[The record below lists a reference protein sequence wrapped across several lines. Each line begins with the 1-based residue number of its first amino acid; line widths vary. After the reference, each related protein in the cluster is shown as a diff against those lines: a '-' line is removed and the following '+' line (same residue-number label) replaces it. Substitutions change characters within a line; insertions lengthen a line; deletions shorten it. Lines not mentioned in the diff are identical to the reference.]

1 MPAAPLP
8 RFLLLYGA
16 LFAAFGVASPFLPS
30 LLIQRGLSPGDIGVV
45 LGAGTA
51 IRLASGPAAC
61 RLADR
66 LGLRRAVLVLLTAV
80 SAGVA
85 LGYLLPG
92 GFAVLMLVGLLHA
105 AALAPLVPLSDALS
119 LGAAPGRFRYGWV
132 RGAGSAAFVAGATG
146 AGQVVAA
153 LGLPSIIVLNAALL
167 GLAALAAA
175 LVPNRVPDLA
185 PDDAPQPGRAGGAM
199 ELLRVPGFVRL
210 MGVAAL
216 VLGSHALHDGF
227 EVLRWRSAGI
237 GPGIAGLL
245 WSEAVLA
252 EVVVFVLCGGWL
264 LQTLGPR
271 GAALL
276 AAAAGVLRWS
286 VTALTAAV
294 PAMALTEPL
303 HGLTFA
309 LLHLTCM
316 KLIAETVPGAPGRH
330 GAGGLRDCGRRGDV
344 GAADAAVR
352 GVVWRLWPR
361 RVLGHGRVVWSGHA
375 AGVGIACAEVGCLED
390 RHSCRRLDSVLV

>member
-1 MPAAPLP
+1 MSAAPLP

-30 LLIQRGLSPGDIGVV
+30 LLTQRGLDPGDIGAV

-51 IRLASGPAAC
+51 IRLAAGPAAC

-66 LGLRRAVLVLLTAV
+66 LGLRRPVLALLTAL

-92 GFAVLMLVGLLHA
+92 GFLTFMLVGLLHA
-105 AALAPLVPLSDALS
+105 ATLAPLVPLSDALS
-119 LGAAPGRFRYGWV
+119 LGAAPGHFRYGWV

-153 LGLPSIIVLNAALL
+153 LGLPSIIVLNAGLL
-167 GLAALAAA
+167 GLAALAAVV
-175 LVPNRVPDLA
+175 VPNRVPD
-185 PDDAPQPGRAGGAM
+185 DAPEPGHRGGAM

-216 VLGSHALHDGF
+216 VIGSHALHDGF

-237 GPGIAGLL
+237 GPGTAGLL

-264 LQTLGPR
+264 LRTLGPR

-276 AAAAGVLRWS
+276 AAAAGVLRWA

-294 PAMALTEPL
+294 PAMVLTEPL

-316 KLIAETVPGAPGRH
+316 KLIAETVPAHLAATAQAVYGTVAVGAMSALLTLLSGQLYGSY
-330 GAGGLRDCGRRGDV
+330 GAGAFWVMAALCAAAIPLALGLRVPG
-344 GAADAAVR
+344 
-352 GVVWRLWPR
+352 
-361 RVLGHGRVVWSGHA
+361 
-375 AGVGIACAEVGCLED
+375 
-390 RHSCRRLDSVLV
+390 

>member
-1 MPAAPLP
+1 MSGAPLP

-30 LLIQRGLSPGDIGVV
+30 LLTQRGLDPGDIGAV

-51 IRLASGPAAC
+51 IRLAAGPAAC

-66 LGLRRAVLVLLTAV
+66 LRLRRPLLTLLTAA

-92 GFAVLMLVGLLHA
+92 GFLTLMLVGLLHA
-105 AALAPLVPLSDALS
+105 AVLAPLVPLSDALS
-119 LGAAPGRFRYGWV
+119 LGAAPGQFRYGWV

-153 LGLPSIIVLNAALL
+153 LGLPSIIVLNAGLL
-167 GLAALAAA
+167 GLAALATV
-175 LVPNRVPDLA
+175 LVPNRVPDLV
-185 PDDAPQPGRAGGAM
+185 PDDAPGPERSGGAM

-216 VLGSHALHDGF
+216 VIGSHALHDGF

-237 GPGIAGLL
+237 GPGTAGLL

-264 LQTLGPR
+264 LQALGPR

-276 AAAAGVLRWS
+276 AAAAGVLRWG

-294 PAMALTEPL
+294 PAMVLTEPL

-316 KLIAETVPGAPGRH
+316 KLIAETVPPHLAATAQAVYGTVAVGAMSALLTLLSGQLYGAYGPG
-330 GAGGLRDCGRRGDV
+330 AFWAMAALCAAAMPLALGLRV
-344 GAADAAVR
+344 
-352 GVVWRLWPR
+352 PK
-361 RVLGHGRVVWSGHA
+361 
-375 AGVGIACAEVGCLED
+375 
-390 RHSCRRLDSVLV
+390 

>member
-1 MPAAPLP
+1 MSATPLP
-8 RFLLLYGA
+8 RFLLLYGS

-30 LLIQRGLSPGDIGVV
+30 LLAQRGLEPGDIGAV
-45 LGAGTA
+45 LGVGTA
-51 IRLASGPAAC
+51 IRLAAGPAAC

-66 LGLRRAVLVLLTAV
+66 LRLRRAVLTLLTAA
-80 SAGVA
+80 SAGAA

-92 GFAVLMLVGLLHA
+92 GFLTLMLVSLLHA
-105 AALAPLVPLSDALS
+105 AVLAPLVPLADALS

-146 AGQVVAA
+146 AGQVVGA
-153 LGLPSIIVLNAALL
+153 LGLPSIILLNAGLL
-167 GLAALAAA
+167 GVAALTAVVVPSR
-175 LVPNRVPDLA
+175 VPNLA
-185 PDDAPQPGRAGGAM
+185 LDEAPGRRGGAM

-227 EVLRWRSAGI
+227 EVLRWRTAGI
-237 GPGIAGLL
+237 GPGTAGML

-264 LQTLGPR
+264 LETLGPR

-276 AAAAGVLRWS
+276 AAAAGVLRWG
-286 VTALTAAV
+286 VTAVTAAV
-294 PAMALTEPL
+294 PAMVLTEPL

-316 KLIAETVPGAPGRH
+316 KLIAETVPGHLAATAQAVYGTVAVGAMSALLTLLSGHLYGAYGPGAFWVM
-330 GAGGLRDCGRRGDV
+330 AGLCAAAMPLALGLRVPG
-344 GAADAAVR
+344 
-352 GVVWRLWPR
+352 
-361 RVLGHGRVVWSGHA
+361 
-375 AGVGIACAEVGCLED
+375 
-390 RHSCRRLDSVLV
+390 

>member
-1 MPAAPLP
+1 MPATALP

-30 LLIQRGLSPGDIGVV
+30 LLAQRGLEPGDIGAV
-45 LGAGTA
+45 LGVGTA
-51 IRLASGPAAC
+51 IRLAAGPAAC

-66 LGLRRAVLVLLTAV
+66 LRLRRAVLTLLTAA
-80 SAGVA
+80 SAGAA

-92 GFAVLMLVGLLHA
+92 GFLTLMLVSLLHA
-105 AALAPLVPLSDALS
+105 AVLAPLVPLADALS
-119 LGAAPGRFRYGWV
+119 LGAAPGHFRYGWV

-146 AGQVVAA
+146 AGQVVGA

-167 GLAALAAA
+167 GVAALAAVV
-175 LVPNRVPDLA
+175 VPNRVTGLA
-185 PDDAPQPGRAGGAM
+185 PDDAPRRRGGAV
-199 ELLRVPGFVRL
+199 ELLRVPGFMLL

-237 GPGIAGLL
+237 GPGTAGLL

-264 LQTLGPR
+264 LETLGPR

-276 AAAAGVLRWS
+276 AAAAGVVRWG

-294 PAMALTEPL
+294 PAMVLTEPL

-316 KLIAETVPGAPGRH
+316 KLIAETVPAHLAATAQAVYGTVAVGAVSALLTLLSGHLYGAYGPGAFWVMAGLCAMAMPLALGLRVPGR
-330 GAGGLRDCGRRGDV
+330 A
-344 GAADAAVR
+344 
-352 GVVWRLWPR
+352 
-361 RVLGHGRVVWSGHA
+361 
-375 AGVGIACAEVGCLED
+375 I
-390 RHSCRRLDSVLV
+390 

>member
-1 MPAAPLP
+1 VPSAPLP

-30 LLIQRGLSPGDIGVV
+30 LLAQRGLDPGDIGAV
-45 LGAGTA
+45 LAAGTA

-66 LGLRRAVLVLLTAV
+66 LGLRRPVLALLTAV

-92 GFAVLMLVGLLHA
+92 GFLTFMLVGLVHA
-105 AALAPLVPLSDALS
+105 ATLAPLVPLSDALS
-119 LGAAPGRFRYGWV
+119 LGAAPGQFRYGWV

-146 AGQVVAA
+146 AGQVVGA
-153 LGLPSIIVLNAALL
+153 LGLPSIIVLNAGLL
-167 GLAALAAA
+167 GLAALAAVV
-175 LVPNRVPDLA
+175 VPNRVPDLA
-185 PDDAPQPGRAGGAM
+185 PDDAPGPGRRGGAV

-237 GPGIAGLL
+237 GPGTAGLL

-264 LQTLGPR
+264 LQTLGSR

-276 AAAAGVLRWS
+276 AAGAGVLRWG

-294 PAMALTEPL
+294 PAMVLTEPL

-316 KLIAETVPGAPGRH
+316 KLIAETVPAHLAATAQAVYGTVAVGAMSALLTLVSGQLYGAYGPG
-330 GAGGLRDCGRRGDV
+330 AFWAMAALCATAMPLALGLRV
-344 GAADAAVR
+344 
-352 GVVWRLWPR
+352 PR
-361 RVLGHGRVVWSGHA
+361 QVA
-375 AGVGIACAEVGCLED
+375 
-390 RHSCRRLDSVLV
+390 